1 MSKSSDAGIIIKTI
15 KYSSSYTCNNFALL
29 CTSSDTIGHSRMLE
43 TMTHVGSPMQ
53 QTSWLLQEMIPVP
66 HNQLYLLSILWTWS
80 LRRCC
85 LLHQQV
91 YTPVTILSRSWSLI
105 MPPPYIE
112 PISYRNTLQPN
123 INTNTKIHL
132 SFLHYFFRHITI
144 KWSVLLLIEKPIV
157 GLHCMGNKKY
167 TRMCSQ

>member
-1 MSKSSDAGIIIKTI
+1 MRKSSDAGIVIKTI

-29 CTSSDTIGHSRMLE
+29 CTSSDTVGHSRMLE

-66 HNQLYLLSILWTWS
+66 HDRLYLQSILWTWS

-91 YTPVTILSRSWSLI
+91 YTPVTILSRSCMVSHNASSLLNRLV
-105 MPPPYIE
+105 IE
-112 PISYRNTLQPN
+112 TPFNPTSTPTPKFICPVST
-123 INTNTKIHL
+123 TFSDT
-132 SFLHYFFRHITI
+132 
-144 KWSVLLLIEKPIV
+144 
-157 GLHCMGNKKY
+157 
-167 TRMCSQ
+167 SQSSGQFYY